1 MFVTSFNNIMSH
13 DRFDLIWRYLHLQD
27 NETPEVAGQHD
38 KLKKIWWYRDYLNKK
53 FPYNFIPNENATID
67 ESMIKFKGRLSFHQ
81 YLPAKPTK
89 WGVKLWNLADSA
101 TGYMHRFQVYTGKE
115 DGQENAFHT
124 EW

>member
-1 MFVTSFNNIMSH
+1 M
-13 DRFDLIWRYLHLQD
+13 HLYD
-27 NETPEVAGQHD
+27 ETPEVAGQRD
-38 KLKKIWWYRDYLNKK
+38 KLKKIRWYHDYLNKK

-67 ESMIKFKGRLSFHQ
+67 ESMIKFKGRLSFRQ

-115 DGQENAFHT
+115 